1 MKVGVMGC
9 GVVGG
14 TVAKWLERQKHS
26 VARYDPPLGHEDDS
40 VLDDCETVFISVP
53 TPFDGKQCDVTLVV
67 RSVMLLRG
75 HKTVIIKSTVTPGTT
90 AHLQGENM
98 QHLFFF
104 VPEFLSEDSADD
116 DYENPLVSMIGVPR
130 WEKTTVF
137 DKARI
142 NVRRLWEDKLIPV
155 GGEPV
160 VTSAK
165 VAETYKLMRNAY
177 LATKVVFFN
186 EVYDLCQKSGIDYD
200 KIRLLAEGDPWIRG
214 HHTDVMHKGYRG
226 YGGKCFPKDVNALI
240 AYADESSVDLAT
252 LRMARAVNE
261 MLKEKK
267 CE

>member
-26 VARYDPPLGHEDDS
+26 VARYDPPLGHEDAS

-75 HKTVIIKSTVTPGTT
+75 PKTVIIKSTVLPGTT
-90 AHLQGENM
+90 DRLQGENM
-98 QHLFFF
+98 HHQFFF
-104 VPEFLSEDSADD
+104 IPEFLSEDSADD

-137 DKARI
+137 DRKRI
-142 NVRRLWEDKLIPV
+142 NVNRLLNDKLIPT
-155 GGEPV
+155 GAGSAI
-160 VTSAK
+160 TSAK

-214 HHTDVMHKGYRG
+214 NHTDVMHKGYRG

-240 AYADESSVDLAT
+240 EYAEDCDVCLSILHGV
-252 LRMARAVNE
+252 RAVNE
-261 MLKEKK
+261 VLKEKK
-267 CE
+267 L